1 MLVRRLK
8 LWGSGSGK
16 RGLEND
22 MGKKKSPV
30 EADITRLKG
39 KVAERKKA
47 VANAEGDA
55 ALRALHKRLKRAQRR
70 MRASAIRLAHARGK
84 KKEVKPAA
92 AAPAS

>member
-1 MLVRRLK
+1 
-8 LWGSGSGK
+8 
-16 RGLEND
+16 

-47 VANAEGDA
+47 AANAKDDA
-55 ALRALHKRLKRAQRR
+55 AFRSLHKRLKRAQRKK
-70 MRASAIRLAHARGK
+70 RALAMRLAHAQGK

-92 AAPAS
+92 AASAS